1 MYTCI
6 FSLRESVYRVV
17 GFEVDTKSYSMESMM
32 SVAPGNEKSI
42 PMANV
47 KSEDRKQCKLNEEQQ
62 TSVLQLQKGSKWINI

>member
-32 SVAPGNEKSI
+32 SAPPGNEKSI
-42 PMANV
+42 PMANI
-47 KSEDRKQCKLNEEQQ
+47 KSEDRKKCKLNEDQ